1 LLGRPARLEALCF
14 CRGDK
19 PEGIEKLRFYRLA
32 RPAVQH
38 RLARASDR
46 CRPIAPSAKE
56 REVQTQPDR
65 PRIERAHRAGVTLEL
80 RPVTLALVVE
90 KRVDARALV
99 PRQLEIDDPTRPVG
113 INERAVEHAVDKA
126 ALTPLGHRKFAV
138 RVGVPRIEEPTA
150 T

>member
-1 LLGRPARLEALCF
+1 MKLRELLGGPARLEALCF

-65 PRIERAHRAGVTLEL
+65 PRIERAHRAGVTFEL

-90 KRVDARALV
+90 KRVDAPTFV
-99 PRQLEIDDPTRPVG
+99 PRQLEVDDPTRSPGVD
-113 INERAVEHAVDKA
+113 ERPVEHAMNEA
-126 ALTPLGHRKFAV
+126 AVTPFGDR
-138 RVGVPRIEEPTA
+138 
-150 T
+150 